1 MVIIRRD
8 GVNLEGHVDFIV
20 RRGKVRRALQYK
32 IQKDPQYA
40 DLGAPD
46 EAMLARL
53 PEKGSVANRIPIC
66 REGVQA
72 GEPITMPTGPT
83 EAAGA
88 AAAEEGEEAGLVVG
102 GVLDVRRGTREEVV
116 EVHEGANAVVNGPRT
131 YEQTIV
137 SDLTVSIA

>member
-1 MVIIRRD
+1 LTDMEEMLIARVKPIMQVRWTRGHQLCYKDHIVNLPQDISSIAQALPRLPEDIDMVIIRRD

-53 PEKGSVANRIPIC
+53 PEKGSVANRIPI
-66 REGVQA
+66 
-72 GEPITMPTGPT
+72 
-83 EAAGA
+83 
-88 AAAEEGEEAGLVVG
+88 
-102 GVLDVRRGTREEVV
+102 
-116 EVHEGANAVVNGPRT
+116 
-131 YEQTIV
+131 
-137 SDLTVSIA
+137 